1 MDDLDRVNAP
11 RKRFSIIRCVAALV
25 SAPNMHEVAELFDT
39 ICDTPFEKALRFEVR
54 VVALDIHVWGK
65 EDSVAFPCGLLR
77 CGRSVRAD
85 HTQPAI
91 SQKERAEAIPIAR
104 FALRSR
110 DYVIERGHEMLNC
123 VYIARVLGRGPSGM
137 TRERSHERRRRRFRH
152 CG

>member
-11 RKRFSIIRCVAALV
+11 CKRFGVIRCVAALV

-39 ICDTPFEKALRFEVR
+39 ICDTPFEKALRFEIR

-65 EDSVAFPCGLLR
+65 EDGVTFACGLLR
-77 CGRSVRAD
+77 CGRSVRTD

-91 SQKERAEAIPIAR
+91 GQKERAEAVSIAR

-110 DYVIERGHEMLNC
+110 DYVIECRYEMLNC

-137 TRERSHERRRRRFRH
+137 TRERSHQRRRRMLRH
-152 CG
+152 YR